1 MTTDRLLFGALLV
14 VALLASTPS
23 VAFAQTPEELK
34 QARELFQEAYK
45 DEQEKRFEQAL
56 EKFRRVAK
64 VRETAP
70 VRYRI
75 ASVLESLERLR
86 EARDAFR
93 ALAAS
98 KPTLPAAE
106 HEVADSAAARAV
118 EIDKRI
124 GHVIV
129 KLDSSWPADTRVTV
143 DGGIVPGN
151 PGPRGV
157 EVDPGSHVIGA
168 MSPKTGPAETTV
180 TVASGGE
187 VTVNLLPP
195 GGGTNPTPP
204 LGGGTNSAP
213 PPGGDSSQP
222 SDSGSTTKTA
232 GFVTLAAGGALFAT
246 GVVMLAVREGKI
258 SDIESAC
265 PNDVCPTAT
274 RVDVESARDGAETL
288 GPLGVGFMIVGLVA
302 GGVGTY
308 LVLRPSGASSAPPPS
323 PTSALRIRVGSR
335 SVPGGACVGFHGV
348 F

>member
-1 MTTDRLLFGALLV
+1 MTTDRLLFGASLV

-23 VAFAQTPEELK
+23 VAFAQSPEELK

-45 DEQEKRFEQAL
+45 DEQEKRFDQAL

-98 KPTLPAAE
+98 KATLPAAE

-124 GHVIV
+124 GHVVV
-129 KLDSSWPADTRVTV
+129 KLDSRWPADTRVTV
-143 DGGIVPGN
+143 DGGIVPGS

-168 MSPKTGPAETTV
+168 MSPKTGPAETSV
-180 TVASGGE
+180 TVAPGGE

-204 LGGGTNSAP
+204 
-213 PPGGDSSQP
+213 PGADPSQAG
-222 SDSGSTTKTA
+222 DSGSTTRTA
-232 GFVTLAAGGALFAT
+232 GVVTLAVGGALVVT

-258 SDIESAC
+258 SDIESKC
-265 PNDVCPTAT
+265 PNDVCPTST
-274 RVDVESARDGAETL
+274 RAEVESARDGAEML
-288 GPLGVGFMIVGLVA
+288 GPLGIGFMIVGLVA

-308 LVLRPSGASSAPPPS
+308 LALRPSGASSTPAPS
-323 PTSALRIRVGSR
+323 PTSALRIRLGSR
-335 SVPGGACVGFHGV
+335 SVPGGALVGFHGA

>member
-1 MTTDRLLFGALLV
+1 MTTERFFFGASLV
-14 VALLASTPS
+14 VALLASAPS
-23 VAFAQTPEELK
+23 VAFAQSPEELK
-34 QARELFQEAYK
+34 QARELFQEAYT
-45 DEQEKRFEQAL
+45 DEQEKRFDQAL

-98 KPTLPAAE
+98 KATLPAAE

-118 EIDKRI
+118 EIDRRI
-124 GHVIV
+124 GHVVV

-143 DGGIVPGN
+143 DGGIVPGS

-180 TVASGGE
+180 TVAPGGE

-195 GGGTNPTPP
+195 GAGTNPTAPP
-204 LGGGTNSAP
+204 GGGANPTRPA
-213 PPGGDSSQP
+213 GGDSSQP
-222 SDSGSTTKTA
+222 SDSGSTTA
-232 GFVTLAAGGALFAT
+232 GIITLAAGGVLVVT

-258 SDIESAC
+258 SDIESKC

-274 RVDVESARDGAETL
+274 RTEVESARDGAETL
-288 GPLGVGFMIVGLVA
+288 GPLGLGFMIVGLVA

-308 LVLRPSGASSAPPPS
+308 LLLRPSGASSTPAPS

-335 SVPGGACVGFHGV
+335 SVPGGALIGFHGA